1 MQKYVDVS
9 LLLLYR
15 EMPIKINRKLTHLQQ
30 QMLVA
35 FMYDIRQVYKL

>member
-15 EMPIKINRKLTHLQQ
+15 EMPIKINRKADTFTAANARSFHVRHSASL
-30 QMLVA
+30 
-35 FMYDIRQVYKL
+35 